1 MRDTHI
7 YVKKSHRQRNTND
20 QFVRKV
26 WSPWNYSRLYLLNFQ
41 GLCIRKYYKRAPQLA
56 TKESE
61 GASTKSLIVIYK
73 LNNARS
79 QKLPT
84 VLMKKEVE

>member
-1 MRDTHI
+1 MTLI
-7 YVKKSHRQRNTND
+7 LTWKSPTDRERQINNSKEKYEALEIILD
-20 QFVRKV
+20 FI
-26 WSPWNYSRLYLLNFQ
+26 LLNFQ
-41 GLCIRKYYKRAPQLA
+41 GLFIRKYYKRAPQLA

-61 GASTKSLIVIYK
+61 GASTKALIVIYK
-73 LNNARS
+73 LNNACS